1 MKPID
6 TESLYRDGLHY
17 DAQHVE
23 IVEDIPFYL
32 SRAQKCG
39 GLILELAC
47 GTGRLTIPLA
57 RQGFDITGLDISDA
71 MLKVAREK
79 AKREHL
85 SCTFIKADCREFS
98 ISGIFNLIFIPFN
111 SIAHIH
117 DRASFEA
124 LCQAVKNHLAP
135 DGRFIVDMFNPR
147 LERFMS
153 DPNKRYA
160 VAEYEDPYGHEKVT
174 ITENNVYDKKTQINH
189 IKWYYKIGKKE
200 EFSVELNMR
209 IYFPQ
214 ELDNL
219 LYYNGLE
226 IIEKY
231 GDFDGSPFESNS
243 PKQLIVCKKSKLLK

>member
-23 IVEDIPFYL
+23 IVEDIPFYI

-39 GLILELAC
+39 GPILELAC

-57 RQGFDITGLDISDA
+57 RQGFDITGLDISEG

-79 AKREHL
+79 AEREHL
-85 SCTFIKADCREFS
+85 SCTFLHEDCRHFS
-98 ISGIFNLIFIPFN
+98 IDRKFNLIFIPFN

-117 DRASFEA
+117 DRESFGA
-124 LCQAVKNHLAP
+124 LCDSVKNHLNEN
-135 DGRFIVDMFNPR
+135 GRFIIDIFNPK
-147 LERFMS
+147 LEILMS
-153 DPNKRYA
+153 DPNKRFI
-160 VAEYEDPYGHEKVT
+160 VAEYEDPYSHEKVT
-174 ITENNVYDKKTQINH
+174 ITENNVYDKATQINH
-189 IKWYYKIGKKE
+189 IKWYYKIGKQE
-200 EFSVELNMR
+200 EFAVELNMC

-231 GDFDGSPFESNS
+231 GDFDESPFESDS